1 MLKELASKVSDLVK
15 TANMYGIPLP
25 MVRDP
30 KTGIGSVSLTLVFIS
45 SIMVILGLVGKW
57 SGKLG
62 TIDIH
67 NALEFFYASSA
78 LYFGRNWKTGAS
90 AEVKELAEDAG
101 APKDCDHKV
110 AQVDNPDAPSN
121 SGDADGGR
129 H

>member
-1 MLKELASKVSDLVK
+1 MLKELWKKLSGLVAV
-15 TANMYGIPLP
+15 ANKYGIPIP

-57 SGKLG
+57 SGRLG

-90 AEVKELAEDAG
+90 VKDEVVEDTTAGEPECHHKEAA
-101 APKDCDHKV
+101 
-110 AQVDNPDAPSN
+110 VDNPDAPP
-121 SGDADGGR
+121 DEGGHGR
-129 H
+129 Q